1 MLPIGQTLEI
11 TKIRGCTVGSILMSN
26 DNMGKIMKTGEAK
39 AIFSPAAGGFHWD
52 CRKKFCSSPLYTGV
66 PR

>member
-1 MLPIGQTLEI
+1 M
-11 TKIRGCTVGSILMSN
+11 GSILMSN
-26 DNMGKIMKTGEAK
+26 DNMGKIMKTGKAK

-52 CRKKFCSSPLYTGV
+52 CRKKFCSSPFYTGV